1 MDKKNFGLY
10 KGHTL
15 FYTTGGSFASDAW
28 IASGGKD
35 CGDIAGNS
43 FMAFTADDGEYC
55 NIVARNVS
63 PITEEKLNEL
73 FEKAHPA
80 LKLIYMMDERV
91 NGVEK
96 WQKWQQDRTFCV
108 QHLLKEY
115 SFEDVKDYLIKEY
128 CL

>member
-1 MDKKNFGLY
+1 MDKKYFGLY
-10 KGHTL
+10 KGHIL

-55 NIVARNVS
+55 NIGARNVS

-96 WQKWQQDRTFCV
+96 WQKWQQDHTFCV